1 MTINKQPAS
10 YPPEHPEDLLEAF
23 ALGILEEWERD
34 GVEAHVSACPHCS
47 SQLAGFEE
55 TALQLADV
63 APQVE
68 PPTDL
73 RARVIEAVDELP
85 LVFVPQQNKEAA
97 PPAASDPA
105 SRFTLSSFAMPLAAT
120 LVIGLLTASLIMN
133 VVTTTRLNS
142 LEQERL
148 ETNARLEGLE
158 MGHASANAGIA
169 QLAVENHET
178 DSALKQVME
187 TSYLMARPFTQPLLL
202 QPTDGR
208 SDSEGVL
215 LVTNDGKKAILM
227 LANMEQPQSS
237 QAYQVWLSRNGQQ
250 LPVGQIMVDSS
261 GWGTMA
267 LNPPESLYGYDWM
280 NLTVD
285 NPDTT
290 IGGGGSEMI
299 LQTRIISPADR

>member
-1 MTINKQPAS
+1 MSFHPD
-10 YPPEHPEDLLEAF
+10 HPEDMLEAF
-23 ALGILEEWERD
+23 ALGALEAGERD
-34 GVEAHVSACPHCS
+34 DVEAHLDSCPHCS
-47 SQLAGFEE
+47 GLLATFEE
-55 TALQLADV
+55 ASILLADTV
-63 APQVE
+63 PQTT
-68 PPTDL
+68 PPADL
-73 RARVIEAVDELP
+73 RARVMEAVEALP
-85 LVFVPQQNKEAA
+85 PVFVPQAREESPSASPGDSAA
-97 PPAASDPA
+97 
-105 SRFTLSSFAMPLAAT
+105 RFTFSSFAMPLAAA

-158 MGHASANAGIA
+158 RGNASANAGIA
-169 QLAVENHET
+169 QLAVENHHT

-202 QPTDGR
+202 QPTSGG

-227 LANMEQPQSS
+227 LANMEQPQPA
-237 QAYQVWLSRNGQQ
+237 QAYRVWLSRNGQH
-250 LPVGQIMVDSS
+250 LPLGQITVDSA

-267 LNPPESLYGYDWM
+267 LNPPESLYGFDWM

-285 NPDTT
+285 KPEAES
-290 IGGGGSEMI
+290 GSGSEMV
-299 LQTRIISPADR
+299 LQARIISPAAQ

>member
-1 MTINKQPAS
+1 MS

-23 ALGILEEWERD
+23 ALGALDEGERD
-34 GVEAHVSACPHCS
+34 GVEAHLDVCPHCS
-47 SQLAGFEE
+47 SLLADFEEASVLLAG
-55 TALQLADV
+55 AVPQAMPPAGLQ
-63 APQVE
+63 
-68 PPTDL
+68 
-73 RARVIEAVDELP
+73 ARVMEAVAALP
-85 LVFVPQQNKEAA
+85 PVFVPQAREETSSSAR
-97 PPAASDPA
+97 SDSA
-105 SRFTLSSFAMPLAAT
+105 SRFTFSSFAMPLAAA

-133 VVTTTRLNS
+133 VVTTGRLNS

-148 ETNARLEGLE
+148 ETNSRLEGLE
-158 MGHASANAGIA
+158 RGHASANAGIA

-202 QPTDGR
+202 QPTKGGG
-208 SDSEGVL
+208 DSEGVL

-227 LANMEQPQSS
+227 LANMDPPQSS
-237 QAYQVWLSRNGQQ
+237 QAYQVWLARNGQH
-250 LPVGQIMVDSS
+250 LPVGRISVDSS

-285 NPDTT
+285 KPDTEV
-290 IGGGGSEMI
+290 GGGSEMI

>member
-1 MTINKQPAS
+1 MNEQPTPS
-10 YPPEHPEDLLEAF
+10 SPEYPEDLLEAF
-23 ALGILEEWERD
+23 ALGALEEEERD
-34 GVEAHVSACPHCS
+34 EVEAHLAASPRYSGLLSDLEESTAL
-47 SQLAGFEE
+47 LAG
-55 TALQLADV
+55 AV
-63 APQVE
+63 PQAT
-68 PPTDL
+68 PPAGL
-73 RARVIEAVDELP
+73 RSRVMEAVDALP
-85 LVFVPQQNKEAA
+85 PVFVPGPKDESSS
-97 PPAASDPA
+97 PPPPVSA
-105 SRFTLSSFAMPLAAT
+105 SRFTFSSFAMPLAAT

-169 QLAVENHET
+169 QLAVENHQT

-202 QPTDGR
+202 RPTDGG
-208 SDSEGVL
+208 SNSEGVL
-215 LVTNDGKKAILM
+215 LVTNDGMKAILM
-227 LANMEQPQSS
+227 LANMEQPQAP
-237 QAYQVWLSRNGQQ
+237 QAYQVWLARNGQH
-250 LPVGQIMVDSS
+250 LPVGRITVDSA

-280 NLTVD
+280 NLTMD
-285 NPDTT
+285 KPDAAA
-290 IGGGGSEMI
+290 GGASEMV